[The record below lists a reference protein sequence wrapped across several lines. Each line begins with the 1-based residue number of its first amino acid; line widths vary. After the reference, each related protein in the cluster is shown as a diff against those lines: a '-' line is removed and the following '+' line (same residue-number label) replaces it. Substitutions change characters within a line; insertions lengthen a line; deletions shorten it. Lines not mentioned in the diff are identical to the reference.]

1 MIVKSKFSFQS
12 STIRR
17 ASRVLSPNELRK
29 LFLVILIH
37 FGLSMLDLVGV
48 AIVGIM
54 GALAITGVSSRQPGN
69 RVGEFLRILN
79 LENYN
84 LQTQATVLGVIAAVV
99 LISKTIL
106 SMIILRKVTFFL
118 TRRGAFVSKRLLNK
132 LLGQP
137 MTYLQARS
145 MQRTL
150 YSVTSGVE
158 SITVG
163 ILNTS
168 VLICADSILLVVLA
182 AGLFIVDPVVALIT
196 IFMFGFVAWVLSKAL
211 SNRSYTLGLEQ
222 ATLSIEN
229 SERTL
234 EVLNSFREIVV
245 KNRQGFYSSEIG
257 KLRLNQAN
265 ISAERAFMPN
275 ISKYVIELTL
285 VLGSLAIAALQFV
298 LNDAAHAVAVLAV
311 FMAASTRIAPA
322 VLRIQQAGLIIKG
335 NLGSAL
341 PTLEL
346 FEDLSSRDGFTSEP
360 NPYTNTHEGF
370 SPDIKIQN
378 MSFTYPGRDIPA
390 IKNCNMNIRAG
401 QVVAIVGSSGAGKT
415 TLVDLILGIL
425 SPSVGSILLSNE
437 RPQEAIR
444 KWPGALGYVPQDVM
458 ISNGT
463 IRSNVSLGYS
473 FSTDYDESVTRAI
486 EIAQLTQFV
495 SSLPLGLD
503 SHVGDRGTKISGGQ
517 RQRLG
522 IARALFTH
530 PSLLILD
537 EATSSLDGEVEAAIS
552 DAIHELRG
560 QVTVVIIAHRLSTV
574 RNADTVFYLDLGQ
587 VISSGTFED
596 VRKQV
601 PNFDQQAKL
610 MGL

>member
-1 MIVKSKFSFQS
+1 MIFKSEPRFSS
-12 STIRR
+12 SAILR

-29 LFLVILIH
+29 LFLVILIQ
-37 FGLSMLDLVGV
+37 FGLSMLDLLGV

-69 RVGEFLRILN
+69 RVSDFLSLLN
-79 LENYN
+79 LENSN
-84 LQTQATVLGVIAAVV
+84 LQTQATALGLIAATV
-99 LISKTIL
+99 LILKTVL
-106 SMIILRKVTFFL
+106 SVIILRKVTFFL

-137 MTYLQARS
+137 LTYLQARS

-168 VLICADSILLVVLA
+168 VQICSDSILLLVLA
-182 AGLFIVDPVVALIT
+182 VGLFVVDPVVAVLT
-196 IFMFGFVAWVLSKAL
+196 IVIFGFVAWILSMAL
-211 SNRSYTLGLEQ
+211 SNRSQTLGIEQ
-222 ATLSIEN
+222 AALSIEN

-234 EVLNSFREIVV
+234 EVLNSFREIAVR
-245 KNRQGFYSSEIG
+245 NRQGYYSSELG
-257 KLRLNQAN
+257 RLRLNQAN

-275 ISKYVIELTL
+275 ISKYVVELTL
-285 VLGSLAIAALQFV
+285 VMGSLAIAALQFI

-346 FEDLSSRDGFTSEP
+346 FEDLSSRDGFASEP
-360 NPYTNTHEGF
+360 RPYSNTHDGF
-370 SPDIKIQN
+370 SPDIDIHD
-378 MSFTYPGRDIPA
+378 MSFTYPGKEVPA
-390 IKNCNMNIRAG
+390 IKNCNMNIKAG
-401 QVVAIVGSSGAGKT
+401 QGVAIVGSSGAGKT

-425 SPSVGSILLSNE
+425 SPNDGTILVSNQK
-437 RPQEAIR
+437 PLDAIR
-444 KWPGALGYVPQDVM
+444 NWPGALGYVPQDVM

-463 IRSNVSLGYS
+463 IRTNVCLGYS
-473 FSTDYDESVTRAI
+473 TSTDYDDSVTRAI
-486 EIAQLTQFV
+486 EMAQLTQFV
-495 SSLPLGLD
+495 ASLPLGLD
-503 SHVGDRGTKISGGQ
+503 SPVGDRGAKISGGQ

-530 PSLLILD
+530 PRLLILD
-537 EATSSLDGEVEAAIS
+537 EATSALDGEVEAAIS
-552 DAIHELRG
+552 DAVQGLRG
-560 QVTVVIIAHRLSTV
+560 KVTVVIIAHRLSTV
-574 RNADTVFYLDLGQ
+574 RNADAVYYLDAGQ
-587 VISSGTFED
+587 VIASGTFEG
-596 VRKQV
+596 VRRQV
-601 PNFDQQAKL
+601 PDFDRQAQL

>member
-1 MIVKSKFSFQS
+1 MIFKIEPKFSS
-12 STIRR
+12 SAILR
-17 ASRVLSPNELRK
+17 ASKVLSPNELRK
-29 LFLVILIH
+29 LFLVILIQ
-37 FGLSMLDLVGV
+37 FGLSMLDLLGV

-69 RVGEFLRILN
+69 RVSEFLNILN
-79 LENYN
+79 LENSN
-84 LQTQATVLGVIAAVV
+84 LQTQATVLGLLAATV
-99 LISKTIL
+99 LISKTVL
-106 SMIILRKVTFFL
+106 SVIILRKVTFFL

-137 MTYLQARS
+137 LTYLQARS

-168 VLICADSILLVVLA
+168 VQICSDSILLLVLA
-182 AGLFIVDPVVALIT
+182 VGLFVVDPVVAVLT
-196 IFMFGFVAWVLSKAL
+196 IVIFGFVAWILSMAL
-211 SNRSYTLGLEQ
+211 SNRSQSLGIEQ
-222 ATLSIEN
+222 ASLSIEN

-234 EVLNSFREIVV
+234 EVLNSFREIAVR
-245 KNRQGFYSSEIG
+245 NRQGYYANELG
-257 KLRLNQAN
+257 RLRLNQAN

-275 ISKYVIELTL
+275 ISKYVVELTL
-285 VLGSLAIAALQFV
+285 VMGSLAIAALQFI

-346 FEDLSSRDGFTSEP
+346 FEDLSSRDGFVSEP
-360 NPYTNTHEGF
+360 RPYSNTHDGF
-370 SPDIKIQN
+370 SPDIDIHA
-378 MSFTYPGRDIPA
+378 MSFTYPGKEVPA
-390 IKNCNMNIRAG
+390 IKNCNMNIKAG

-425 SPSVGSILLSNE
+425 SPNDGTILVSNQK
-437 RPQEAIR
+437 PLDAIR
-444 KWPGALGYVPQDVM
+444 NWPGALGYVPQDVM

-463 IRSNVSLGYS
+463 IRTNVCLGYS
-473 FSTDYDESVTRAI
+473 TSTDYDDSVTRAI
-486 EIAQLTQFV
+486 EMAQLTQFV
-495 SSLPLGLD
+495 ASLPLGLD
-503 SHVGDRGTKISGGQ
+503 SHVGDRGAKISGGQ

-530 PSLLILD
+530 PRLLILD
-537 EATSSLDGEVEAAIS
+537 EATSALDGEVEAAIS
-552 DAIHELRG
+552 DAVQGLRG
-560 QVTVVIIAHRLSTV
+560 KVTVVIIAHRLSTV
-574 RNADTVFYLDLGQ
+574 RNADAVYYLDAGQ
-587 VISSGTFED
+587 VIASGTFEE
-596 VRKQV
+596 VRRRV
-601 PNFDQQAKL
+601 PDFDRQAQL

>member
-1 MIVKSKFSFQS
+1 MILKSEPRFAS
-12 STIRR
+12 SAILR
-17 ASRVLSPNELRK
+17 ASKVLSPKEIRK
-29 LFLVILIH
+29 LFLVIVIQ
-37 FGLSMLDLVGV
+37 FGLSMLDLLGV

-69 RVGEFLRILN
+69 RVGEFLKMLN
-79 LENYN
+79 LENSN
-84 LQTQATVLGVIAAVV
+84 LQTQATVLGLIAATV
-99 LISKTIL
+99 LILKTVL
-106 SMIILRKVTFFL
+106 SMIILRKVTFYL

-132 LLGQP
+132 LLAQP
-137 MTYLQARS
+137 LTYLQARS

-168 VLICADSILLVVLA
+168 VQICSDSILLLVLA
-182 AGLFIVDPVVALIT
+182 VGLFVVDPVVALLT
-196 IFMFGFVAWVLSKAL
+196 ILMFGFVAWALSIAL
-211 SNRSYTLGLEQ
+211 SNRSQSLGKEQ
-222 ATLSIEN
+222 AALSIEN

-234 EVLNSFREIVV
+234 EMLNSFREIAVR
-245 KNRQGFYSSEIG
+245 NRQGFYSNELG
-257 KLRLNQAN
+257 RLRLNQAN
-265 ISAERAFMPN
+265 VSAERAFMPN
-275 ISKYVIELTL
+275 ISKYVVELTL
-285 VLGSLAIAALQFV
+285 VLGSLAIAALQFI

-346 FEDLSSRDGFTSEP
+346 FEDLSAREGFTSEP
-360 NPYTNTHEGF
+360 QPFSNSHEGF
-370 SPDIKIQN
+370 SPDIDIQN
-378 MSFTYPGRDIPA
+378 VSFTYPGKDVPA
-390 IKNCNMNIRAG
+390 IKNCSMNVKAG

-415 TLVDLILGIL
+415 TLVDLMLGIL
-425 SPSVGSILLSNE
+425 SPNDGTILVSSQKPLD
-437 RPQEAIR
+437 AIR
-444 KWPGALGYVPQDVM
+444 NWPGALGYVPQDVM

-463 IRSNVSLGYS
+463 IRTNVCLGYS
-473 FSTDYDESVTRAI
+473 TSADYDESVTRAL

-503 SHVGDRGTKISGGQ
+503 SQVGDRGAKISGGQ

-530 PSLLILD
+530 PRLLILD
-537 EATSSLDGEVEAAIS
+537 EATSALDGEVEAAIS
-552 DAIHELRG
+552 DAVQGLRG

-574 RNADTVFYLDLGQ
+574 RNADAVYYLDAGQ
-587 VISSGTFED
+587 VIASGTFDE
-596 VRKQV
+596 VRRQV
-601 PNFDQQAKL
+601 PDFDRQAQL

>member
-1 MIVKSKFSFQS
+1 MIFKGKFSFQS
-12 STIRR
+12 SAILR

-37 FGLSMLDLVGV
+37 FGLGMLDLLGV

-54 GALAITGVSSRQPGN
+54 GALTITGVSSRQPGN

-79 LENYN
+79 LENYG
-84 LQTQATVLGVIAAVV
+84 LQTQVTVLGVIAAIV

-118 TRRGAFVSKRLLNK
+118 SRRGAFVSKRLLNK

-168 VLICADSILLVVLA
+168 VLICADSILLLVLA
-182 AGLFIVDPVVALIT
+182 AGLFIVDPVVALLT

-211 SNRSYTLGLEQ
+211 SNRSHALGLEQ
-222 ATLSIEN
+222 AALSIEN

-234 EVLNSFREIVV
+234 EVLNSFREIAVR
-245 KNRQGFYSSEIG
+245 NRQGFYSSEIG
-257 KLRLNQAN
+257 KLRLSQAN

-285 VLGSLAIAALQFV
+285 VLGSLAIAALQFI

-346 FEDLSSRDGFTSEP
+346 FEDLSSREGFTSEP
-360 NPYTNTHEGF
+360 YPYTNTHEGF
-370 SPDIKIQN
+370 CPDIKIQN
-378 MSFTYPGRDIPA
+378 MSFTYPGKDVPA
-390 IKNCNMNIRAG
+390 IKNCSMTVQAG
-401 QVVAIVGSSGAGKT
+401 QVVAIVGSSGAGKS

-425 SPSVGSILLSNE
+425 SPSDGTILLSNE
-437 RPQEAIR
+437 RPQKAIQ

-463 IRSNVSLGYS
+463 IRTNVSLGYS

-486 EIAQLTQFV
+486 EMAQLTQFV

-503 SHVGDRGTKISGGQ
+503 SHVGDRGAKISGGQ

-530 PSLLILD
+530 PRLLILD
-537 EATSSLDGEVEAAIS
+537 EATSSLDGEIEAAIS

-574 RNADTVFYLDLGQ
+574 RNADNVFYLDSGQ
-587 VISSGTFED
+587 VIASGTFEE